1 MPTSLTLGKAAL
13 RARAQ
18 RRRSRST
25 AASAAATGN
34 GSIPTRDFTANG
46 KTVKVMQGD
55 YGFRS
60 GAGRLYEDQYGEV
73 PANILSLAT
82 NNFKDE
88 WLNMRRMFVKDE
100 FKDIGENKDQSNIF
114 NKATVWV
121 GAKTVAAF
129 RSADDA
135 LVRGNVLRSIDEF
148 EVEGFESSKDVR
160 EELKKLTLNA
170 KAVLDR
176 EKERFK
182 ESPPTAPFFIKW
194 PYHILCWVLDV
205 VYEGRPI
212 QRFWVLEEVARMPYF
227 AYISMLHLYESL
239 GWWRAGAALRKVHFA
254 EENEEL
260 LKSLPP
266 PAVAVEYYLGK
277 DVYMFTSMHI
287 SSPQCTRNPKCENL
301 YDVFIN
307 IRDDEIEHRKTMVA
321 CQDPEAVAKEI
332 SDAAKLR

>member
-182 ESPPTAPFFIKW
+182 KFLVNNVAELEVLLMHNRTYCAEIAHNVSSTKRRAIVDRAQALNIAVTNATAK
-194 PYHILCWVLDV
+194 LV
-205 VYEGRPI
+205 
-212 QRFWVLEEVARMPYF
+212 EE
-227 AYISMLHLYESL
+227 
-239 GWWRAGAALRKVHFA
+239 
-254 EENEEL
+254 
-260 LKSLPP
+260 
-266 PAVAVEYYLGK
+266 
-277 DVYMFTSMHI
+277 
-287 SSPQCTRNPKCENL
+287 
-301 YDVFIN
+301 
-307 IRDDEIEHRKTMVA
+307 DDEQFCVR
-321 CQDPEAVAKEI
+321 CQCVPADVP
-332 SDAAKLR
+332 